1 MENKN
6 GSGIFLGIVSV
17 ATLIVAII
25 GATFAYFSATTTSNE
40 GAVNATAYE
49 YSLSLVVNPIYP
61 KGIAPAIIPMDPDGK
76 IYDENGDPYTGTNN
90 TNLLYALNEAAS
102 KCVDDNGLQV
112 CTLYQVVITNNA
124 TNPITLTG
132 KLITNTNEAAEGY
145 TEEER
150 TGFTNLTYQGL
161 KGNHLD
167 NTLSLNG
174 TAKTIAAEVN
184 GEIDIDPITVTGAT
198 TGEGGALVPG
208 TGTSYVLI
216 YLNDN
221 EDQSK
226 EMGASFTG
234 QLEYTSG
241 SGSNGL
247 TATFTVAAPAND
259 ENEVS
264 GT

>member
-1 MENKN
+1 MENRRGN
-6 GSGIFLGIVSV
+6 GIFLGIVSV

-40 GAVNATAYE
+40 GVINATAYE
-49 YSLSLVVNPIYP
+49 YSLSLVVTPIYP
-61 KGIAPAIIPMDPDGK
+61 QGIAPAIIPMDPDGK
-76 IYDENGDPYTGTNN
+76 ILDEKGQEYKGTNN
-90 TNLLYALNEAAS
+90 TNLLYALNEATK

-112 CTLYQVVITNNA
+112 CTLYQVTITNNA

-132 KLITNTNEAAEGY
+132 KLITNTNEAAEGFA
-145 TEEER
+145 EGER

-161 KGNHLD
+161 VGNHSN
-167 NTLSLNG
+167 NTLALNG
-174 TAKTIAAEVN
+174 EAKTIAAEVEGSIN
-184 GEIDIDPITVTGAT
+184 IDSITVSGAKT
-198 TGEGGALVPG
+198 EDGVLVPG

-216 YLNDN
+216 YLNDH

-241 SGSNGL
+241 GEGNRL
-247 TATFTVAAPAND
+247 TASFTVAAPEEDPEAQ
-259 ENEVS
+259 
-264 GT
+264 G